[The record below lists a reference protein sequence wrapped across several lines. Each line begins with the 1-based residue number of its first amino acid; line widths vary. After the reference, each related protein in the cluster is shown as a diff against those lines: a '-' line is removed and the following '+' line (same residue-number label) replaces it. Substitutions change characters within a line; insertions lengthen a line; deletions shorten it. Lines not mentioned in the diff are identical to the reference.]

1 MLSRLDAS
9 YSDTAS
15 FNLNRFIPL
24 RTIWL
29 AVTHL
34 ILTMSVCTVLA
45 LPMTD
50 FRDYLLTQATF
61 WAICFIFHFNYLS
74 RHQHLKLGGYFVFYK
89 KMQKVSSFLLA
100 IPSFFSSLLLAVMGI
115 LSKTYDLYPT
125 YFNVKYESLLRYL
138 MIGMISAE
146 LLVETALL
154 LKYIVSVKKFNQLR
168 SVPDVERFEYLLP
181 SDARSSSEIGYR
193 LEGEAVADLLEKQ
206 ADLICYYKST
216 IIDLKS
222 KLTEPQTCR

>member
-24 RTIWL
+24 KTVWL

-34 ILTMSVCTVLA
+34 ILTLSVCTVLA

-50 FRDYLLTQATF
+50 FRDYMLSQATF
-61 WAICFIFHFNYLS
+61 WTICFIFHFNYVS
-74 RHQHLKLGGYFVFYK
+74 GHQHLKLGGYFVFYK
-89 KMQKVSSFLLA
+89 KMQKVAYFLFA
-100 IPSFFSSLLLAVMGI
+100 VPSFFSSILLAVVGV
-115 LSKTYDLYPT
+115 LSKTYHIYPT
-125 YFNVKYESLLRYL
+125 YFDIKYESLLRYL
-138 MIGMISAE
+138 MIGMISVE
-146 LLVETALL
+146 LLLETAVL
-154 LKYIVSVKKFNQLR
+154 LKYIISVKKFNRLR
-168 SVPDVERFEYLLP
+168 PMPDVERFEYLLP

-193 LEGEAVADLLEKQ
+193 LEGEAVANLLEKQ

-222 KLTEPQTCR
+222 KLNEPQTCH